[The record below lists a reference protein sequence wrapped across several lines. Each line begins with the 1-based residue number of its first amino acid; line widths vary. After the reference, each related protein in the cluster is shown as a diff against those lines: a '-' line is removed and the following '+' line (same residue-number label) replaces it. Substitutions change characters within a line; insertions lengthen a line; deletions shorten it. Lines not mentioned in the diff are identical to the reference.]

1 MKSRLKP
8 RLAASLLA
16 AVLAAGSPTGLRA
29 HDVEKGPNGGP
40 MITAGDNHLE
50 LVAKGT
56 DLVVYLSDKKHEPVT
71 AKGASGRAIVQ
82 AGGKTS
88 TIVLA
93 PGEGNR
99 LVGKA
104 EAPIAAGAR
113 VVVSA
118 TLPGGPGLQARFV
131 VK

>member
-1 MKSRLKP
+1 MNSRLKTW
-8 RLAASLLA
+8 LTASLLVA
-16 AVLAAGSPTGLRA
+16 MLAAGSPTGLRA
-29 HDVEKGPNGGP
+29 HDVEQGPNGGP
-40 MITAGDNHLE
+40 MIAAGDNHLE

-56 DLVVYLSDKKHEPVT
+56 ELIVYLSDKKHEPIA

-88 TIVLA
+88 TIVLT

-104 EAPIAAGAR
+104 DAPIEAGAR
-113 VVVSA
+113 IVVSA
-118 TLPGGPGLQARFV
+118 TLPGTPAMQGRFV
-131 VK
+131 AK